1 MHYHNN
7 TTMYIV
13 VMTVHKLLNKELNT
27 LSK

>member
-1 MHYHNN
+1 
-7 TTMYIV
+7 MYIV